1 MIITTKDLELNQ
13 KQNIGGA
20 YLFFGEEEYLKRHY
34 LQKFREKAEADP
46 DLAAFNHVIIDG
58 GDLDALEAEC
68 SGLALFAESRL
79 IEMRDL
85 NIKKLK
91 KDQLSHLCEILES
104 VEGDTVIIYTLP
116 SEFDAG
122 NLPKKPS
129 AALAAISK
137 VCDCVQFER
146 QTPAKL
152 AGWVNKHLIANGC
165 FATLDTCRDIV
176 NFCTPD
182 MFILDNETKKLASY
196 AKAHGI
202 EQITPE
208 IVRHVCSSASII
220 GTFDFANALIA
231 RDSVAMIR
239 IFSKMKQRKEKP
251 VEILSSIT
259 KVCTELYTVK
269 LLAFDGVEDKK
280 IGEILRLSEYP
291 VKLRRQAVKNRTIK
305 ELERACDLC
314 AEADKKLKSTS
325 LDNYFVI
332 EQLILSL

>member
-1 MIITTKDLELNQ
+1 MIITTKDLEL
-13 KQNIGGA
+13 KQRQNVTGA

-34 LQKFREKAEADP
+34 LQRFREKAEADK
-46 DLAAFNHVIIDG
+46 DLAAFNHTIIDG

-79 IEMRDL
+79 IELRDL

-91 KDQLSHLCEILES
+91 KDQLARLCDILEG
-104 VEGDTVIIYTLP
+104 VEGDTVVIYTLP

-129 AALAAISK
+129 AALSALSK
-137 VCDCVQFER
+137 VCHCVEFER
-146 QTPAKL
+146 QSAQKL
-152 AGWVNKHLIANGC
+152 AGWVNKHLMANGC
-165 FATLDTCRDIV
+165 FATLETCRDIV
-176 NFCTPD
+176 NFCTAD

-196 AKAHGI
+196 AKSHGI
-202 EQITPE
+202 QEITPD
-208 IVRHVCSSASII
+208 IVQYVCSGATII

-231 RDSVAMIR
+231 GDSATLIR
-239 IFSKMKQRKEKP
+239 IFSKMKRQKEKP

-269 LLAFDGVEDKK
+269 MLATDGVEDKK
-280 IGEILRLSEYP
+280 IGEILNLKEYP
-291 VKLRRQAVKNRTIK
+291 VKIRRQAVKSRTI
-305 ELERACDLC
+305 EDLERACELC
-314 AEADKKLKSTS
+314 AEADKKLKSTK
-325 LDNYFVI
+325 LDNYFII